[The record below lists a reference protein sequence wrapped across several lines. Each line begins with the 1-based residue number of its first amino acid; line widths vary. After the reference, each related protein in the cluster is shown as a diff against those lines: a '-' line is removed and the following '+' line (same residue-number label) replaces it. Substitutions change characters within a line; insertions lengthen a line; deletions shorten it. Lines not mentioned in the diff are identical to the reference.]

1 MLNVFGRALI
11 LYLAVV
17 LFIRM
22 MGKRQIGEL
31 QPFELVITL
40 LIADLVATPMQNIGI
55 SLVDGIIPV
64 IVLFCIH
71 TIISYIGMK
80 NNAVRTLFF
89 GHPSVLVEHGT
100 VNEKELRKLSM
111 SIPELMETLRLNG
124 AFHIEDVWRAT
135 LETNGSV
142 SVQLTNASSAVT
154 AQDAHVRT
162 KPDATVMTVVVDGRL
177 DMKNIQA
184 LRLDL
189 RKLRDALAQAGFEEL
204 DTIFYATVDEL
215 GALHIQGHGDP
226 PQLVD
231 TTVEVGA

>member
-89 GHPSVLVEHGT
+89 GHPSVLV
-100 VNEKELRKLSM
+100 
-111 SIPELMETLRLNG
+111 
-124 AFHIEDVWRAT
+124 
-135 LETNGSV
+135 
-142 SVQLTNASSAVT
+142 
-154 AQDAHVRT
+154 
-162 KPDATVMTVVVDGRL
+162 
-177 DMKNIQA
+177 
-184 LRLDL
+184 
-189 RKLRDALAQAGFEEL
+189 
-204 DTIFYATVDEL
+204 
-215 GALHIQGHGDP
+215 
-226 PQLVD
+226 
-231 TTVEVGA
+231 

>member
-17 LFIRM
+17 FFIRM

-89 GHPSVLVEHGT
+89 GHPSILVERGT

-124 AFHIEDVWRAT
+124 AFRIEDVWRAT

-142 SVQLTNASSAVT
+142 SIQFANISSAVT
-154 AQDAHVRT
+154 ARDAHVQT
-162 KPDATVMTVVVDGRL
+162 KPDAAVMTVVVDGRL
-177 DMKNIQA
+177 DMKNIQT
-184 LRLDL
+184 LQLDV
-189 RKLRDALAQAGFEEL
+189 RKLRDALTQAGFERL
-204 DTIFYATVDEL
+204 DSIFYATVDEL
-215 GALHIQGHGDP
+215 GALHIQWHGQS

-231 TTVEVGA
+231 TMVEVGA